1 MVPNGPARGRIA
13 RRAASSFGRFWACGA
28 GKPRVQ
34 GIRFRLGLAMAIA
47 LLPILLLGAF
57 EAQVEFR
64 RQADDRRNDLQF
76 AAERTAEAAQSR
88 LDSVSVLL
96 GAIAPEASGPA
107 CGPRL
112 AALVQR
118 LDGYDSLYRVG
129 MGGQTIC
136 DSKGAPRVGQAV
148 SFAGHPWFQR
158 LRQGESVTL
167 ARASA
172 DLSHTPALV
181 IGARWERPR
190 GVFAGAMAAVLPLS
204 ELQPDITDPSLP
216 ADTQAALTDADGRV
230 LVATDIRDFTFA
242 EGPGLLGWV
251 ERAREGGASVFE
263 ADDASG
269 EHRDYAGA
277 ALAGRDVYLVISA
290 PSPGLLSWARLNP
303 IGVLILPLAAWL
315 TAFSAVM
322 LVSERIVVRWLDYL
336 ERIAALY
343 ARGRYSVRPVQAA
356 HAPAEIRLLART
368 LDELAEAIA
377 ARDRSL
383 NESLSEKDALMREIH
398 HRVKNNLQIISSLLS
413 MQQRALKDEPA
424 KAALGDTRQRISAL
438 ALIYRTLYQSDD
450 IRHADA
456 REFMTEL
463 VGQMVASES
472 GRGFTVTSSID
483 ADSLVVDPDKLAPLA
498 LWLVEAITNAQK
510 HAFAGRGGALQVRFR
525 VHGDTSTLEVQ
536 DDGPGSSDEAVRSGV
551 GRTLMGAFAKQLR
564 GEAELV
570 PAPGGGTIAR
580 MVFATPEAVVP
591 TNPDD
596 LKPSDARVTPG
607 TLSRTSR

>member
-1 MVPNGPARGRIA
+1 
-13 RRAASSFGRFWACGA
+13 
-28 GKPRVQ
+28 VQ
-34 GIRFRLGLAMAIA
+34 GIRFRLGLAMAMA

-57 EAQVEFR
+57 QAQVEFR
-64 RQADDRRNDLQF
+64 RQAEDRRADLQF
-76 AAERTAEAAQSR
+76 AAERTAQAAKAR
-88 LDSVSVLL
+88 LDSATVLL
-96 GAIAPEASGPA
+96 AAMAPEPTGPV

-118 LDGYDSLYRVG
+118 LDGYQALYRIG
-129 MGGQTIC
+129 ANGQVVC
-136 DSKGAPRVGQAV
+136 DSKPAPLADEPPAFTR
-148 SFAGHPWFQR
+148 SDWFQR
-158 LRQGESVTL
+158 LRQGEDVTL

-172 DLSHTPALV
+172 GISETPALV
-181 IGARWERPR
+181 IGVRWERPR
-190 GVFAGAMAAVLPLS
+190 GNFAGAMAAILPLA
-204 ELQPDITDPSLP
+204 ELQPDLADPSLP
-216 ADTQAALTDADGRV
+216 KDTQAALTDAQGRV
-230 LVATDIRDFTFA
+230 LVSTDPRAFTVR

-251 ERAREGGASVFE
+251 ERARDGQSSVFD
-263 ADDASG
+263 ADDIDG

-277 ALAGRDVYLVISA
+277 ALAGRDVYVVISA

-303 IGVLILPLAAWL
+303 IGVFLLPLAAWV
-315 TAFSAVM
+315 TAFAAVM

-336 ERIAALY
+336 ERVASLY

-356 HAPAEIRLLART
+356 HAPAEMRLLAQT
-368 LDELAEAIA
+368 LDGLAEAIA

-383 NESLSEKDALMREIH
+383 KESLSEKDALMREIH

-456 REFMTEL
+456 REFLTEL
-463 VGQMVASES
+463 VGQMVAGGA
-472 GRGFTVTSSID
+472 GRGHVITSSID

-498 LWLVEAITNAQK
+498 LWLVEAVTNAQK
-510 HAFAGRGGALQVRFR
+510 HAFEGRGGALQVRFR
-525 VHGDTSTLEVQ
+525 AHGDTSTLEVE
-536 DDGPGSSDEAVRSGV
+536 DDGPGYSSEAIRGGV

-564 GEAELV
+564 GVAELV
-570 PAPGGGTIAR
+570 PAPTGGTIAR

-591 TNPDD
+591 INVED
-596 LKPSDARVTPG
+596 LKPSNATVKPG

>member
-1 MVPNGPARGRIA
+1 MDTSGPARGRIT
-13 RRAASSFGRFWACGA
+13 RRAASSFSRFWARGVSA
-28 GKPRVQ
+28 PRVQ
-34 GIRFRLGLAMAIA
+34 GIRFRLGLAMALA

-57 EAQVEFR
+57 QAQAEFR
-64 RQADDRRNDLQF
+64 RQAEDRRADLQF
-76 AAERTAEAAQSR
+76 AAERTAEAARFR
-88 LDSVSVLL
+88 LDSAAVLL
-96 GAIAPEASGPA
+96 SAVAPEAGPD

-112 AALVQR
+112 AGLVQR
-118 LDGYDSLYRVG
+118 LDDYGALYRIG
-129 MGGQTIC
+129 AGGQIVC
-136 DSKGAPRVGQAV
+136 DSRPISLAPSGPIVA
-148 SFAGHPWFQR
+148 AEPWFQR
-158 LRQGESVTL
+158 LRSGEDVAL
-167 ARASA
+167 ARASSA
-172 DLSHTPALV
+172 LSPTPALV
-181 IGARWERPR
+181 IGVRWERPR
-190 GVFAGAMAAVLPLS
+190 GVFAGAMAAVLPLT
-204 ELQPDITDPSLP
+204 ELQPDITDPALP
-216 ADTQAALTDADGRV
+216 KDAQAALTDAEGRI
-230 LVATDIRDFTFA
+230 LVSTETEAFTFSS
-242 EGPGLLGWV
+242 GPGLLGWV
-251 ERAREGGASVFE
+251 ERAREGQSSVFE
-263 ADDASG
+263 ADDSTG

-277 ALAGRDVYLVISA
+277 ALAGRDVYVVISA

-303 IGVLILPLAAWL
+303 IGVLILPLAAWV
-315 TAFSAVM
+315 TAFGAVM

-356 HAPAEIRLLART
+356 HAPAEIRLLAQT

-456 REFMTEL
+456 RVFLTEL
-463 VGQMVASES
+463 VGQMVASEA
-472 GRGFTVTSSID
+472 GRGYPVTSAID

-498 LWLVEAITNAQK
+498 LWLVEAVTNAQK

-525 VHGDTSTLEVQ
+525 VKGDSSVLEVQ
-536 DDGPGSSDEAVRSGV
+536 DDGPGSTDEAARSGV

-564 GEAELV
+564 GEAELL

-591 TNPDD
+591 INPDD
-596 LKPSDARVTPG
+596 LKPSDEKVRPG

>member
-1 MVPNGPARGRIA
+1 M
-13 RRAASSFGRFWACGA
+13 ASSFSRFWAQRAGA
-28 GKPRVQ
+28 SGGRRIHVQ

-47 LLPILLLGAF
+47 LMPILLLGAF
-57 EAQVEFR
+57 QAQVEFR
-64 RQADDRRNDLQF
+64 RQAEDRRGDLQF
-76 AAERTAEAAQSR
+76 AAERTAQAAKSR
-88 LDSVSVLL
+88 LDSASVLL
-96 GAIAPEASGPA
+96 SALAPEASGPD

-118 LDGYDSLYRVG
+118 LDGYDALYRIG
-129 MGGQTIC
+129 MGGQPVC
-136 DSKGAPRVGQAV
+136 DSRPTPIVGEEV
-148 SFAGHPWFQR
+148 SFTDGPWFQR
-158 LRQGESVTL
+158 LRQGEEVTL
-167 ARASA
+167 ARASS
-172 DLSHTPALV
+172 DLSSTPALV
-181 IGARWERPR
+181 VGVRWERPR

-204 ELQPDITDPSLP
+204 VLQPDIADPSLP
-216 ADTQAALTDADGRV
+216 DDAQAALTDAEGRV
-230 LVATDIRDFTFA
+230 LVSTDIRAFTFN

-251 ERAREGGASVFE
+251 ERAREDQSAVFE
-263 ADDASG
+263 ADDATG

-277 ALAGRDVYLVISA
+277 ALAGRDVYVVISA

-303 IGVLILPLAAWL
+303 IGVLILPLAAWV
-315 TAFSAVM
+315 TAFGAVM
-322 LVSERIVVRWLDYL
+322 LVSERIVVRWLNYL

-356 HAPAEIRLLART
+356 QAPAEIRRLAQT

-377 ARDRSL
+377 TRDRSL
-383 NESLSEKDALMREIH
+383 HESLSEKDALMREIH

-424 KAALGDTRQRISAL
+424 RAALGDTRQRISAL

-463 VGQMVASES
+463 VGQLVASES
-472 GRGFTVTSSID
+472 GRGHTVTSSID

-525 VHGDTSTLEVQ
+525 VLGDTSTLEVQ
-536 DDGPGSSDEAVRSGV
+536 DDGPGSASEAGRGGV

-564 GEAELV
+564 GEAELL

-580 MVFATPEAVVP
+580 MVFATPEAVGP

-596 LKPSDARVTPG
+596 LKPSDATVTPG

>member
-1 MVPNGPARGRIA
+1 
-13 RRAASSFGRFWACGA
+13 
-28 GKPRVQ
+28 
-34 GIRFRLGLAMAIA
+34 MAVA
-47 LLPILLLGAF
+47 LLPILLLGAVQT
-57 EAQVEFR
+57 QVEFR
-64 RQADDRRNDLQF
+64 RQAEDRRSDLQF
-76 AAERTAEAAQSR
+76 AAERTAEAARFR
-88 LDSVSVLL
+88 LDAAAALL
-96 GAIAPEASGPA
+96 AAVAPEASETI

-112 AALVQR
+112 AGLVQR
-118 LDGYDSLYRVG
+118 LDDYEALYRIG
-129 MGGQTIC
+129 AGGQIVC
-136 DSKGAPRVGQAV
+136 DSRPAPLIAAGPV
-148 SFAGHPWFQR
+148 FAGEPWFQR
-158 LRQGESVTL
+158 LRAGKSIAL
-167 ARASA
+167 ARASP
-172 DLSHTPALV
+172 DLSDTPALV
-181 IGARWERPR
+181 IGVRWEQPR
-190 GVFAGAMAAVLPLS
+190 GVFAGAMAAVLPLA
-204 ELQPDITDPSLP
+204 ELQPDITDPALP
-216 ADTQAALTDADGRV
+216 DGAQAALTDAGGRV
-230 LVATDIRDFTFA
+230 LVSTDIRAFTFD
-242 EGPGLLGWV
+242 EHPGLPGWV
-251 ERAREGGASVFE
+251 ERARQGRSSVFE
-263 ADDASG
+263 ADDATG

-277 ALAGRDVYLVISA
+277 ALAGRDIYVIISA

-315 TAFSAVM
+315 TAFAAVM

-383 NESLSEKDALMREIH
+383 NDSLSEKDALMREIH

-424 KAALGDTRQRISAL
+424 RAALGDTRQRISAL

-456 REFMTEL
+456 REFLTEL

-472 GRGFTVTSSID
+472 GRGYAVTSSID

-536 DDGPGSSDEAVRSGV
+536 DDGPGSANDAVRSGV

-564 GEAELV
+564 GEVELL

-580 MVFATPEAVVP
+580 MIFATPEAVVP

>member
-1 MVPNGPARGRIA
+1 MESSGPARGRIA
-13 RRAASSFGRFWACGA
+13 RRAASSLSRFWARGVSA
-28 GKPRVQ
+28 PRVQ

-57 EAQVEFR
+57 QAHVEFR
-64 RQADDRRNDLQF
+64 RQAEDRRSDLQF
-76 AAERTAEAAQSR
+76 AAERTAHAARSR
-88 LDSVSVLL
+88 LDTATVLM
-96 GAIAPEASGPA
+96 GALAPEATGPA

-118 LDGYDSLYRVG
+118 LDGYDALYRIG
-129 MGGQTIC
+129 TGGQVVC
-136 DSKGAPRVGQAV
+136 DSRPTPVVPDAPA
-148 SFAGHPWFQR
+148 FARRSWFQR
-158 LRQGESVTL
+158 LRQGEEVTL
-167 ARASA
+167 ARASP
-172 DLSHTPALV
+172 DLSDTPALV
-181 IGARWERPR
+181 VGVRWEQPR
-190 GVFAGAMAAVLPLS
+190 GAFAGAMVAVLPLA
-204 ELQPDITDPSLP
+204 ELQPDIADPSLP
-216 ADTQAALTDADGRV
+216 DNAQAALTDAGGRV
-230 LVATDIRDFTFA
+230 LVSTDIRAFTFN

-251 ERAREGGASVFE
+251 ERAREGHSAMFA
-263 ADDASG
+263 ADAADG

-277 ALAGRDVYLVISA
+277 ALAGHDVYVVISA

-303 IGVLILPLAAWL
+303 IGALVLPLAAWV

-383 NESLSEKDALMREIH
+383 NESLAEKDALMREIH

-424 KAALGDTRQRISAL
+424 RAALGDTRQRISAL

-456 REFMTEL
+456 REFFTEL

-472 GRGFTVTSSID
+472 GRGFAVTRSID

-525 VHGDTSTLEVQ
+525 VRGDTSVLEVQ
-536 DDGPGSSDEAVRSGV
+536 DDGPGSSDEAVLYHEVRRQIQFPMEHQFLLISE
-551 GRTLMGAFAKQLR
+551 F
-564 GEAELV
+564 
-570 PAPGGGTIAR
+570 P
-580 MVFATPEAVVP
+580 
-591 TNPDD
+591 
-596 LKPSDARVTPG
+596 
-607 TLSRTSR
+607 